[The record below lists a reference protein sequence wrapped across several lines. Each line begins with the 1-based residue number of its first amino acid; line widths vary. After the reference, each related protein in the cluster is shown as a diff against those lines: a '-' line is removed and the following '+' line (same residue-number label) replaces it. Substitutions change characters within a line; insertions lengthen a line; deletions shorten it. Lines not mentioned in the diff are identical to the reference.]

1 MKFKNLYIIA
11 FLGFFLLSCDCG
23 NSKTKNR
30 SNLGFYK
37 NTETVISTLEKQK
50 KDAEEHFMLGLRYK
64 SQKKL
69 KKSLFHFLN
78 SSFQSHR
85 VKKIKLYSQP
95 IYSFLNGFHF
105 KSDYYYDSIFEISS
119 ILYSFREHKYVIKI
133 SNLIKNDNT
142 VLYRNTILLKA
153 KSFSALKKYDD
164 ATSELKTIRDEY
176 NDKASQMI
184 INIRLASIYQAS
196 KQIKKAIKTH
206 LKVIDLKLESWQAGI
221 SASQIMK
228 IVSKNNITISKK
240 EKIKIA
246 KALYFNKKYS
256 DILNILKNS
265 QDTESK
271 IIYFKSLVRLN
282 KKTNFLTFLKKH
294 KNKINFYYKLQ
305 KSRADILWLIGKKYK
320 AIKLYKQMLKSEEKQ
335 DSLKKI
341 ALFLEDR
348 RSKNYKN
355 YLNQYIKLYPEN
367 KTSEYF
373 TWLLAR
379 NNIKDKQYNVAL
391 NLLQKNLKQF
401 PNGKYSDRNR
411 FWLYYIYNKK
421 NKTIKSLYYLKDLV
435 THNPDSS
442 YTWALLKTLQK
453 KFSIET
459 LKNNIKSALKKNNYK
474 DIHFYNFILYSLNKE
489 IQIKDLENNTI
500 KKLNKI
506 SNDISNLKLYTS
518 WSSKLKN
525 LEKYFKIGYLKG
537 IKREIS
543 IIPNNIEIK
552 KDVQTSLIYYSKIY
566 KNYNISVNSAL
577 QILKLNNLKED
588 ISIMPENLVKSLF
601 PFAFKK
607 DILRNSKKYK
617 LNPFVILSVIKAE
630 SLFNP
635 NAISSVYA
643 TGLMQIMPA
652 TAKDIAKNIKMK
664 KYNLKNPS
672 TSITFGSYY
681 LTWLN
686 KYYKGN
692 LPLMV
697 AGYNAGAGNV
707 NKWIKKLDKNNALY
721 FAEFVPFVE
730 TRYYILR
737 TGKFFNQYKIIYKK
751 L

>member
-1 MKFKNLYIIA
+1 MKFKNLYIIT
-11 FLGFFLLSCDCG
+11 FFGFFLLSCDSG
-23 NSKTKNR
+23 NSKTKNL

-37 NTETVISTLEKQK
+37 NTETVISTLKKQK

-64 SQKKL
+64 SQNKL

-85 VKKIKLYSQP
+85 VKKIKLYPQP

-105 KSDYYYDSIFEISS
+105 KSDYYYDSIYEISS

-133 SNLIKNDNT
+133 SDLIKNNNT
-142 VLYRNTILLKA
+142 VLYRNTVLLKA
-153 KSFSALKKYDD
+153 KSLTALKKYDK
-164 ATSELKTIRDEY
+164 AISELKRIRNEY
-176 NDKASQMI
+176 ADKASQMI
-184 INIRLASIYQAS
+184 INIRLASTYQTS

-206 LKVIDLKLESWQAGI
+206 LKVIDLKLETWQAGI

-228 IVSKNNITISKK
+228 IISKNNISISGI
-240 EKIKIA
+240 EKTKIA
-246 KALYFNKKYS
+246 KALYYNKKYS
-256 DILNILKNS
+256 DVLNILKNS
-265 QDTESK
+265 QDPESK

-282 KKTNFLTFLKKH
+282 KESNFLIFLKKH
-294 KNKINFYYKLQ
+294 KNESNFYYKLQ
-305 KSRADILWLIGKKYK
+305 KNRADILWLTGKKHE

-355 YLNQYIKLYPEN
+355 YLNEYIKLYPDN

-379 NNIKDKQYNVAL
+379 NNIRDKQHNIAL

-401 PNGKYSDRNR
+401 PNGKYSDRNK

-421 NKTIKSLYYLKDLV
+421 NKNSKSLYYLKDLV
-435 THNPDSS
+435 SYNPDSS

-453 KFSIET
+453 KFTIKT

-474 DIHFYNFILYSLNKE
+474 DIHFYNFILYSLNKQ
-489 IQIKDLENNTI
+489 IKIKDLDNDTI

-506 SNDISNLKLYTS
+506 SNDISKFKLYSS
-518 WSSKLKN
+518 WSTKLKN

-537 IKREIS
+537 INREIS
-543 IIPNNIEIK
+543 IVPNNIQIK

-566 KNYNISVNSAL
+566 QNYNISVNSTL

-607 DILRNSKKYK
+607 DILKNSKKYK
-617 LNPFVILSVIKAE
+617 LNPFLILSVIKAE

-643 TGLMQIMPA
+643 TGLMQLMPA

-664 KYNLKNPS
+664 NYNLKNPS

-681 LTWLN
+681 LAWLN
-686 KYYKGN
+686 KYFKGN

-707 NKWIKKLDKNNALY
+707 NKWIKKLDKNNVLY

-737 TGKFFNQYKIIYKK
+737 TGKFFKQYKIIYKK

>member
-271 IIYFKSLVRLN
+271 II
-282 KKTNFLTFLKKH
+282 
-294 KNKINFYYKLQ
+294 KIQSDKVIQ
-305 KSRADILWLIGKKYK
+305 
-320 AIKLYKQMLKSEEKQ
+320 
-335 DSLKKI
+335 

-421 NKTIKSLYYLKDLV
+421 NKTIKSL
-435 THNPDSS
+435 
-442 YTWALLKTLQK
+442 
-453 KFSIET
+453 
-459 LKNNIKSALKKNNYK
+459 
-474 DIHFYNFILYSLNKE
+474 NFILYSLNKE